1 MFKNAYLLSFI
12 FLLAGCA
19 IQLDPAATTET
30 QSIRPQAGIVVS
42 VQVGE
47 AIYLDAREKTQE
59 GLHIISI
66 PTFIIQDEKFPYQTG
81 DILPLQGQAE
91 NVLLYFKEED
101 KKEFTTGDLYTKF
114 QQALGLAINLSN
126 GSEVLACYLEW
137 RDAELR
143 DVFYKKI
150 EGLRVEKVKYSD
162 LNCAACYKKELVYS
176 GNSGQTIHLTYREYK
191 GNSQQ
196 AALTESLTFDLSKSN
211 IFSYKN
217 LRFEVETYSNTI
229 LRCKRLE

>member
-12 FLLAGCA
+12 LPLAGCA

-30 QSIRPQAGIVVS
+30 QSIRPQAGVVVS
-42 VQVGE
+42 AQVGE
-47 AIYLDAREKTQE
+47 AIYLDTREKTQE
-59 GLHIISI
+59 GLHILSI
-66 PTFIIQDEKFPYQTG
+66 PSFIIQDEKFPYQAG

-91 NVLLYFKEED
+91 NVQFYYLEKD

-126 GSEVLACYLEW
+126 GNEVTACYLEW

-143 DVFYKKI
+143 DIFYKRI
-150 EGLRVEKVKYSD
+150 EGLSVEKVKYSD
-162 LNCAACYKKELVYS
+162 ISCTSCYKKELVYS

-211 IFSYKN
+211 TFSYKN

-229 LRCKRLE
+229 LRFKRLE